1 MKKYLLVFIIGILS
15 IFAANS
21 VFLEIKN
28 KNVEEDMASRIIRFH
43 VIANSDSGSDQAL
56 KLRVRDRVLEYI
68 APKLENSEDI
78 NKSRKILKEND
89 SRILEI
95 ANNEI
100 RREGYS
106 YKVNSTLS
114 ETNFPIK
121 TYGNIT
127 LPPGKYEAYRI
138 IIGSGQGQNW
148 WCVMFPPLCFVDITK
163 GQVSYKKTED
173 EMKKVLT
180 PEEYKMVDNSSLGV
194 NKKDIKFKFKLLEI
208 LKDMGYKISKM

>member
-1 MKKYLLVFIIGILS
+1 
-15 IFAANS
+15 
-21 VFLEIKN
+21 
-28 KNVEEDMASRIIRFH
+28 
-43 VIANSDSGSDQAL
+43 
-56 KLRVRDRVLEYI
+56 
-68 APKLENSEDI
+68 LENSEDI

-194 NKKDIKFKFKLLEI
+194 NKKDIKLKFKLLEI

>member
-121 TYGNIT
+121 TCGNIT

-194 NKKDIKFKFKLLEI
+194 NKKDIKLKFKLLEI

>member
-194 NKKDIKFKFKLLEI
+194 NKKDIKLKFKLLEI